1 MLILALVEPVFVW
14 QKNVKKKTRTCE
26 NRTRN
31 KFPRYVF
38 KFKSQSARACWWHIT
53 TFFFFS
59 SLLIDCFFFSSYT
72 RCDCCDGPMFGRGV
86 RVIKAPS
93 SIFGVKNL
101 PFLFNACTQTCRRQF
116 SRASDS
122 LKLWMQRNAPHTLTE
137 L

>member
-1 MLILALVEPVFVW
+1 MLILALEEPVFVW
-14 QKNVKKKTRTCE
+14 QKNVKKKLAHAKIVRVTNPLE
-26 NRTRN
+26 
-31 KFPRYVF
+31 VF
-38 KFKSQSARACWWHIT
+38 SNSSLRASACWWRVT
-53 TFFFFS
+53 TFFS
-59 SLLIDCFFFSSYT
+59 SLLIDCFFFSYT